1 MFLEK
6 EKKRSW
12 RQRKT
17 EWIEDQIANA
27 VMLATLSLVGIV
39 VLLSWRLWFLVLA
52 IFILAFLVF
61 V

>member
-1 MFLEK
+1 
-6 EKKRSW
+6 
-12 RQRKT
+12 
-17 EWIEDQIANA
+17 
-27 VMLATLSLVGIV
+27 MLATLSLVGIV